1 MSRTKVMVSISDDF
15 LNEIDEVA
23 KEENRSRSELLRE
36 AVRLYLKVKK
46 SHTTR
51 GQNPVVQ
58 KAIAIQDMIA
68 QQDTAVDWDST
79 AEIRKWRDRNEV

>member
-1 MSRTKVMVSISDDF
+1 MSRTKVMISMSDDF

-46 SHTTR
+46 SNTTR

-58 KAIAIQDMIA
+58 KALAIQDILA
-68 QQDTAVDWDST
+68 Q
-79 AEIRKWRDRNEV
+79 

>member
-1 MSRTKVMVSISDDF
+1 MSRTKVMVSMSDDF

-36 AVRLYLKVKK
+36 AVRLYLKVKL
-46 SHTTR
+46 HTTR

-58 KAIAIQDMIA
+58 KAIAIQDMLA
-68 QQDTAVDWDST
+68 QQDTSVDWDST
-79 AEIRKWRDRNEV
+79 AEIRKWRDRNEI